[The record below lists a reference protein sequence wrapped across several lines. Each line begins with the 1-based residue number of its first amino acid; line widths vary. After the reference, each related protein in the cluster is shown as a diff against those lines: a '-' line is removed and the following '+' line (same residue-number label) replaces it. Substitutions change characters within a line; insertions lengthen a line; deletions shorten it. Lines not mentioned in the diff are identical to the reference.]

1 MDPRTPGSSEQAV
14 DEAETYCYGHPD
26 TPTKLR
32 CSRCDR
38 PICGRCA
45 IPASVGQHCP
55 ECVAEARKSTP
66 RVRTAIVATAPAVLA
81 IIVITAVSFVL
92 QEMGVGDLTNRFAS
106 WPGCIQ
112 DGEWWRLLTP
122 VLVHAGA
129 LHMAMNMFVLYMYG
143 TNAEEAF
150 GTGRVLV
157 IYVGS
162 ALTGSALSYASNST
176 GVPSVGASGA
186 VFGVVGAL
194 IVYLYRRRSSQF
206 IRQHLSGMMSFIALN
221 AVIGFVLPNVD
232 VMAHLGGLVG
242 GMIIGAAF
250 DRQHVGAKAMS
261 PALLQLAGVAT
272 VTAISVGLVVWKSGA
287 TFFPSPPFC

>member
-14 DEAETYCYGHPD
+14 DDAETYCYGHPD

-55 ECVAEARKSTP
+55 ECVAEARRSAPK
-66 RVRTAIVATAPAVLA
+66 VRTAIAATAPAVLG
-81 IIVITAVSFVL
+81 IIGITAASFVL
-92 QEMGVGDLTNRFAS
+92 QEVGVGNLLDRFAS
-106 WPGCIQ
+106 CPGDIQ
-112 DGEWWRLLTP
+112 NGEWWRLLTP

-129 LHMAMNMFVLYMYG
+129 LHMAMNMFVLYIYG

-150 GTGRVLV
+150 GTGRLLV

-162 ALTGSALSYASNST
+162 ALTGSALSYAFNSS

-206 IRQHLSGMMSFIALN
+206 IRQHLSGMMTFLALN
-221 AVIGFVLPNVD
+221 AVLGFVLAGVD
-232 VMAHLGGLVG
+232 VMAHLGGLIG
-242 GMIIGAAF
+242 GMIIGASF
-250 DRQHVGAKAMS
+250 DRQHIGAKAMA
-261 PALLQLAGVAT
+261 PAALQIAGVAA
-272 VTAISVGLVVWKSGA
+272 VLAITIGLVAWKSS
-287 TFFPSPPFC
+287 TVFFAFC